1 MKESSAIT
9 KGTAIA
15 GALAIRALTAIMS
28 IRIWETC
35 AMALILAATPLGN
48 PGDASSRL
56 KSAIETAE
64 IIAAEDSRRFHRL
77 ASDLQV
83 TFTGRV
89 ISFFEGNETDR
100 TQEILHLL
108 REGKEVLVVTDA
120 GMPTIS
126 DPGFRLM
133 RDAIAENIPTVVLP
147 GPSAPTMAIALSG
160 LPTDRFTFEGFTP
173 RAQGARQALYE
184 SLRFEERT
192 MVIFEAPHRL
202 LDSLNDAQNIFGP
215 SRKGAICREM
225 TKTYEET
232 IRGTISEL
240 LSWANGREILGEIT
254 LVFEGVASGTQGKT
268 ADDAV
273 ARVRE
278 YEAAGMDRK
287 GAIATV
293 AEEFE
298 LPKKIVYAAVVDANK
313 MSK

>member
-1 MKESSAIT
+1 
-9 KGTAIA
+9 
-15 GALAIRALTAIMS
+15 
-28 IRIWETC
+28 
-35 AMALILAATPLGN
+35 MALILAATPLGN

-100 TQEILHLL
+100 TQEILNLL

-173 RAQGARQALYE
+173 RAQGARQAFYE

>member
-1 MKESSAIT
+1 
-9 KGTAIA
+9 
-15 GALAIRALTAIMS
+15 
-28 IRIWETC
+28 
-35 AMALILAATPLGN
+35 MALVLAATPLGN
-48 PGDASSRL
+48 PLDASQRL
-56 KSAIETAE
+56 KDAIESAQV
-64 IIAAEDSRRFHRL
+64 IAAEDSRRFHRL
-77 ASDLQV
+77 ASDLGV
-83 TFTGRV
+83 TFTARI
-89 ISFFEGNETDR
+89 ISFFEGNESDR
-100 TQEILHLL
+100 TQEILQLL

-133 RDAIAENIPTVVLP
+133 RDAIAENLPTVVIP

-160 LPTDRFTFEGFTP
+160 LPTDRFTFEGFAP
-173 RAQGARQALYE
+173 RAHGARNTFYE
-184 SLRFEERT
+184 NLRFEERT

-202 LDSLNDAQNIFGP
+202 HESLIDAAAILGD

-232 IRGTISEL
+232 IRGTLAEL
-240 LSWANGREILGEIT
+240 VVWAASKEVLGEIT
-254 LVFEGVASGTQGKT
+254 LVIAG
-268 ADDAV
+268 AV

-293 AEEFE
+293 ADEFE

-313 MSK
+313 MSR

>member
-1 MKESSAIT
+1 
-9 KGTAIA
+9 
-15 GALAIRALTAIMS
+15 
-28 IRIWETC
+28 
-35 AMALILAATPLGN
+35 MALVLAATPLGN
-48 PGDASSRL
+48 PLDASARL
-56 KSAIETAE
+56 KMAIESAE

-77 ASDLQV
+77 ASDLGI
-83 TFTGRV
+83 TFTARI
-89 ISFFEGNETDR
+89 ISFFEGNESDR
-100 TQEILHLL
+100 TQEILTLL

-133 RDAIAENIPTVVLP
+133 RDAIAEKLPTIVIP

-160 LPTDRFTFEGFTP
+160 LPTDRFTFEGFAP
-173 RAQGARQALYE
+173 RAHGARTSFYE

-202 LDSLNDAQNIFGP
+202 HESLVDAAAILGAD
-215 SRKGAICREM
+215 RAAAICREM

-232 IRGTISEL
+232 IRGPLSEL
-240 LSWANGREILGEIT
+240 ITWAAGREVLGEIT
-254 LVFEGVASGTQGKT
+254 LVIAGVAAGSEVRT

-293 AEEFE
+293 AEEFSI
-298 LPKKIVYAAVVDANK
+298 PKKIVYAAVVDANK
-313 MSK
+313 MSR